1 MRNFGP
7 NDRLITLS
15 EVTKIV
21 PYHPVHIYR
30 LIRQGK
36 FPAQVRLGANRVA
49 WIEREVIDW
58 VNDRLVA
65 QGDQP

>member
-7 NDRLITLS
+7 DDRLITIT

-30 LIRQGK
+30 LMKRGK
-36 FPAQVRLGANRVA
+36 FPTQIRVGANRVA
-49 WIEREVIDW
+49 WIECEVLDW
-58 VNDRLVA
+58 VNERLA
-65 QGDQP
+65 ARGDLS